1 MNRKIRENREEK
13 PAQKEVLK
21 SRRCLP
27 LFVSVVFTQRKVP
40 LLGLSLPLSVSV
52 MVCHGGA
59 SLGIG
64 GLGPLWRCW
73 EGRRGPM
80 ESIPWLMWIIEILQV
95 WAIFVSKNVV
105 VS

>member
-1 MNRKIRENREEK
+1 M
-13 PAQKEVLK
+13 LK
-21 SRRCLP
+21 STHCLP
-27 LFVSVVFTQRKVP
+27 LFVSVVFTQRKIP

-52 MVCHGGA
+52 MVCHRGA
-59 SLGIG
+59 SLRVG

-73 EGRRGPM
+73 EGRWGPM
-80 ESIPWLMWIIEILQV
+80 QSIPWLVGIVEILQV